1 MSFKKYMLIDLVL
14 TGIIGVA
21 VEFLGVYV
29 FNRMI
34 YATIIPYAISLLI
47 MMIATTRWGSLGIT
61 LVPFLALATVLSGR
75 LINPQEALKACYDWR
90 LYISLLFSLST

>member
-1 MSFKKYMLIDLVL
+1 MSLKKYMLIDLVL

-61 LVPFLALATVLSGR
+61 LVPFLALATV
-75 LINPQEALKACYDWR
+75 
-90 LYISLLFSLST
+90 